1 VTRSIDEKDIER
13 AVWLLE
19 SLRGD
24 GLPMHLDVSNVVARR
39 IRLLPVPRAFAPIVS
54 LTQFGWA
61 AAAAAVAIIVGGL
74 GLTAVLGTGA
84 LAAPTALWLAAG
96 RGGSALL
103 GAATSFGRSLFQVV
117 LGMAERL
124 VGGSAGV
131 DNAVTIAARGS
142 LVVCALMVFL
152 TLIVVLHEA
161 RTRRI
166 TG

>member
-1 VTRSIDEKDIER
+1 MREVSEKDIVR
-13 AVWLLE
+13 AVALLE

-24 GLPMHLDVSNVVARR
+24 GLPLTFDVTATVSRR
-39 IRLLPVPRAFAPIVS
+39 VRLLPIPRAFTPLVS
-54 LTQFGWA
+54 LYQFGWA
-61 AAAAAVAIIVGGL
+61 AAAAALAVFVGGL
-74 GLTAVLGTGA
+74 GLAVVLGTSA
-84 LAAPTALWLAAG
+84 LSAPSALWLAAG